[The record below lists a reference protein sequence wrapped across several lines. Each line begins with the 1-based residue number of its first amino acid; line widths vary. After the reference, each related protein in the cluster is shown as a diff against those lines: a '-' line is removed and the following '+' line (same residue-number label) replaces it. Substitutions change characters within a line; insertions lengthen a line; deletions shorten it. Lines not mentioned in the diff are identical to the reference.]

1 MVKKP
6 KGIGS
11 AKRAAKNAA
20 GGGFMSPGMML
31 LVAALGVGLFLV
43 LGSGSG
49 NEGAA
54 ASSSS
59 SSSSSSSAAAT
70 PKTAAAA
77 AAAAAQDPP
86 KNVGVGGGKYYGG
99 ACPKTKHYLMY
110 DVGPGER
117 FNMRKA
123 IVMRPVNTA
132 KALMKKLAEL
142 SGGADTDS
150 VTLVLPPFKQFGDE
164 LYERWGRFFDVAAMG
179 AGIGVQVCE
188 QDQYFN
194 SVKAEIDLVFL
205 PGQKCPAEAMARRGF
220 EQEVFGVAT
229 KIGQLFCE
237 GEQEGMGG
245 TSCTSPALVDKL
257 AAALEGATLERP
269 KAVMIPSMESVQPNH
284 ESGNA
289 ARLLVQQHTRFGA
302 AVVAAAREWVRT
314 SELGGRKYV
323 AMHLRRGDFMRAHAA
338 HAPSLDDVA
347 KSVRDAAS
355 AVGVA
360 DFVLATNGSP
370 KEVEELRA
378 KLQEGDDGHKVALH
392 RFGKAYEN
400 ENVSERQYDA
410 QSGATGEHSSLQVAA
425 IEQFL
430 TSEGEVFFGT
440 HLSTFSMQIHHE
452 RRAAGKDWDA
462 TSRTVLPGPKLAKMC
477 VYGDRDADK
486 AKAATFVGGIDY
498 GEIET
503 CEYW

>member
-1 MVKKP
+1 
-6 KGIGS
+6 
-11 AKRAAKNAA
+11 
-20 GGGFMSPGMML
+20 MSPGMML

-59 SSSSSSSAAAT
+59 SSSSSSATAT
-70 PKTAAAA
+70 PNK
-77 AAAAAQDPP
+77 AAAAQDPP

-164 LYERWGRFFDVAAMG
+164 LYERWDRFFDVAAMG

-205 PGQKCPAEAMARRGF
+205 PGQTCPAEAMARRGF
-220 EQEVFGVAT
+220 EQEVFGVAA

-237 GEQEGMGG
+237 GEQEGVGG

-269 KAVMIPSMESVQPNH
+269 KSVMIPSMESVQPNH

-302 AVVAAAREWVRT
+302 PVVAAAHEWART
-314 SELGGRKYV
+314 SALGGRKYV

-347 KSVRDAAS
+347 KSVRDAAR
-355 AVGVA
+355 AAGVA

-370 KEVEELRA
+370 TEVEELRA
-378 KLQEGDDGHKVALH
+378 KLQEEDPKVALH

-452 RRAAGKDWDA
+452 RRAAGKEWDA

-486 AKAATFVGGIDY
+486 AKAAKFVADVDY
-498 GEIET
+498 EEKET